1 MKQLVAPGPPFA
13 DAGAVPAF
21 PTEERGRGRGG
32 EVDRE
37 VSECTTYTPLT
48 RCTPQTRDR
57 ASAAGDPRISVI
69 QRKTTLAV
77 NQHPSHGGEESSLS
91 QKEVLPDSLMRVTT
105 TLPST
110 E

>member
-37 VSECTTYTPLT
+37 VAECTTYTPLT
-48 RCTPQTRDR
+48 RCTPPEILHLPHRSEVYPNPW
-57 ASAAGDPRISVI
+57 ASVT
-69 QRKTTLAV
+69 QWKTTLAV
-77 NQHPSHGGEESSLS
+77 N
-91 QKEVLPDSLMRVTT
+91 
-105 TLPST
+105 
-110 E
+110 